1 MTGWQSVHPPS
12 SSLTELEC
20 PKAHQ
25 AGSGYGKKRR
35 PIRLVLQGPQSAPET
50 GCLLGIILPRRNGQE
65 HTNHCQDNRSSEKAH
80 STEKHNPCFL
90 VLTCAKVLLERG
102 VNSLENQPD
111 GSRRDS

>member
-1 MTGWQSVHPPS
+1 M
-12 SSLTELEC
+12 
-20 PKAHQ
+20 
-25 AGSGYGKKRR
+25 
-35 PIRLVLQGPQSAPET
+35 PQSTSGRQRLRLEEATHKVGFARPAERPRNR
-50 GCLLGIILPRRNGQE
+50 LPARH
-65 HTNHCQDNRSSEKAH
+65 HTATPQSSGTRHHCQDNRSSEKAH